1 MLLIILI
8 LICIFFLLLIIMRK
22 IDIAID
28 LIYNRLNIDEEIWGD
43 DQNVWCCINFYD
55 TVYKLVAC
63 SNMFDIS
70 IQSYLW
76 DVMGW

>member
-43 DQNVWCCINFYD
+43 DQNV
-55 TVYKLVAC
+55 
-63 SNMFDIS
+63 
-70 IQSYLW
+70 
-76 DVMGW
+76 